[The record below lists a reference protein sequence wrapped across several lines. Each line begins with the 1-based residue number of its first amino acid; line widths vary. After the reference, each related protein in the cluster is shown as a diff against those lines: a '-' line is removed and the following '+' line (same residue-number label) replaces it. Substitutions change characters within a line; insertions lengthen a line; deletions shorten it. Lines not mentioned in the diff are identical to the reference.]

1 LIVWI
6 SNIIVLSIC
15 FFSLCV
21 QQSNEEAR
29 GGREFVLMAGFP
41 PKDLITDIDNTI
53 AACSLSGEAIA
64 IRWKE

>member
-1 LIVWI
+1 MIMLYFISFFVW
-6 SNIIVLSIC
+6 
-15 FFSLCV
+15 

-41 PKDLITDIDNTI
+41 PKDLITDIDSTI
-53 AACSLSGEAIA
+53 AGCSLSGEAIA